1 MHFEEVVDTIGKGV
15 DAVGIGFIVIGI
27 IVATGRYIIAL
38 RRKAADAYQF
48 YRVGL
53 GRALLIGLE
62 VLVAADVIR
71 TVAIDPTF
79 TNVGV
84 LGLIVLIRTF
94 LGWALTLELDGRWP
108 WQNMESSTISH
119 TVRIADTNQRKQNTD
134 IDEEKIV
141 RVMVVPN
148 NDVVTAPNRR
158 QEE

>member
-1 MHFEEVVDTIGKGV
+1 MHFEEVVEIIGKGV
-15 DAVGIGFIVIGI
+15 DAVGVAFIVIGI
-27 IVATGRYIIAL
+27 IVATGRYVVAL

-108 WQNMESSTISH
+108 WQNIEGPTVSH
-119 TVRIADTNQRKQNTD
+119 SVRIADTSHSKQPF
-134 IDEEKIV
+134 DEEKTM
-141 RVMVVPN
+141 RAVVAST
-148 NDVVTAPNRR
+148 NDVVTAPDRP
-158 QEE
+158 QAE

>member
-1 MHFEEVVDTIGKGV
+1 MHFEEVVDIIGKGV
-15 DAVGIGFIVIGI
+15 DAVGIAFIVIGI
-27 IVATGRYIIAL
+27 VVATTRYVIAL

-108 WQNMESSTISH
+108 WQNMEIPTVSRS
-119 TVRIADTNQRKQNTD
+119 VRIAGTRHSKHHF
-134 IDEEKIV
+134 DEDKTVQATEGSH
-141 RVMVVPN
+141 N
-148 NDVVTAPNRR
+148 NVVTAPD
-158 QEE
+158 QLQAE

>member
-1 MHFEEVVDTIGKGV
+1 MHFEEIVDIIGKGV
-15 DAVGIGFIVIGI
+15 DAVGVAFIVIGI

-38 RRKAADAYQF
+38 RRKADDAYQF

-108 WQNMESSTISH
+108 WQSTEGPTVSH
-119 TVRIADTNQRKQNTD
+119 SVRIADTRHTNKD
-134 IDEEKIV
+134 FDEDKTV
-141 RVMVVPN
+141 RSIISPN
-148 NDVVTAPNRR
+148 NDAAVNHQNRSDV
-158 QEE
+158 E